1 MKIISQRLP
10 LQALL
15 STLLCFV
22 GCGGGSSDSDGVAF
36 SGLLT
41 QGETASHDASNSLR
55 HAEGENIEEVEI
67 CALGECSVTD
77 SQGLWGFV
85 ADQSFTGG
93 TVLFAIKGHGIDTQS
108 TVEIPA
114 GASDVDIHFENV
126 AGQVELHHLVVD
138 GVTISESTGH
148 QE

>member
-1 MKIISQRLP
+1 MEIISKRLP
-10 LQALL
+10 TYALL
-15 STLLCFV
+15 SMLICFV

-41 QGETASHDASNSLR
+41 QGEAASHDSSNSLR
-55 HAEGENIEEVEI
+55 HDKGENIEEVEI

-77 SQGLWGFV
+77 TQGLWGFV

-93 TVLFAIKGHGIDTQS
+93 TVLFTIKGHGIDTQS
-108 TVEIPA
+108 TVEIPT

-126 AGQVELHHLVVD
+126 AGQIELHHLVVD
-138 GVTISESTGH
+138 GVTVSESTGH